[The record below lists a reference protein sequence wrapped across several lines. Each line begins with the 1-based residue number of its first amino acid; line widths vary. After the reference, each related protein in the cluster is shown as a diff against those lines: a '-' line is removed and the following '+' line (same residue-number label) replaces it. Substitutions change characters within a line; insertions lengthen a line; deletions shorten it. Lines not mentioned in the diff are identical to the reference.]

1 MAGTILSHQVKFFA
15 SSAPKPAARHS
26 ERSEESF
33 FFTGNQFKRDSSLRS
48 E

>member
-1 MAGTILSHQVKFFA
+1 MYGLNTVFSVI
-15 SSAPKPAARHS
+15 HS

-33 FFTGNQFKRDSSLRS
+33 PYHKGVDSSLRS